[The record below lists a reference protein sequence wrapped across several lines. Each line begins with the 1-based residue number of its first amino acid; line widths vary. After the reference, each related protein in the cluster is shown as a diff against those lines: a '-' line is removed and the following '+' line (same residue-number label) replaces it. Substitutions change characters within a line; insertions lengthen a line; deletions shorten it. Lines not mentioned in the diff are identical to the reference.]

1 MHGDLM
7 ALEVLRLD
15 KGGTGDDAG
24 ADGEERPLDS
34 LLVEIR
40 KQVGRVGRRAV
51 IVRQTPVV
59 LCRASRDIVVA
70 LAASARP
77 PATSRVLGRL
87 GVVRTAAK
95 VGGSEVGDGDTGVLD
110 LLDPLLDFV
119 GIQRGRLVKR
129 RIVLRTQRCP
139 CAKD

>member
-59 LCRASRDIVVA
+59 LK
-70 LAASARP
+70 P
-77 PATSRVLGRL
+77 
-87 GVVRTAAK
+87 
-95 VGGSEVGDGDTGVLD
+95 
-110 LLDPLLDFV
+110 DPQVEGELQTIMWYKLES
-119 GIQRGRLVKR
+119 GN
-129 RIVLRTQRCP
+129 
-139 CAKD
+139 